1 MAIKSYTKD
10 GKKLF
15 LVEVKARNQEGK
27 QIYRSRQGI
36 TSERKAEDIDF
47 ELKKEVEALANL
59 KPVLSWDKWLEIFLE
74 AMKLRFRPSTLYS
87 YDKCLKRYVSPIWK
101 DKDLSLITKA
111 EVHKLIFEQLPSG
124 VTLHTRKSTLKL
136 IRRTLEHAVHEG
148 VLSMN
153 PCAGLFVRVS
163 PLEQKVLNGNEVEI
177 LLQEGR
183 VSNHPFYPVWVFALE
198 TGMRSGEMFCL
209 LWTDV
214 DLESRLIHVNKSWS
228 SKNGIKTTKSGRS
241 RVIPISDEFLQF
253 IKELRLKSDPDSIH
267 VLPRLT
273 EWARGG
279 QAKVLRAFCKTI
291 GITPIRFHDLRAT
304 FITNLLAQG
313 VSLARVMAIVGHN
326 QIDTTNIYL
335 RKAGV
340 DLKGV
345 TNELGYSIP
354 HYEEGQVLKLADYR
368 GAQ

>member
-1 MAIKSYTKD
+1 MAIKSYTKG

-15 LVEVKARNQEGK
+15 LVEVKVRNLEGK

-47 ELKKEVEALANL
+47 ELKKKVEALANL

-74 AMKLRFRPSTLYS
+74 AMKLRFKPSTLYS

-101 DKDLSLITKA
+101 DKDLTAITKA
-111 EVHKLIFEQLPSG
+111 DVYKLVFEQLPSG
-124 VTLHTRKSTLKL
+124 VTLHTRKATLKL
-136 IRRTLEHAVHEG
+136 IRRALEHAVHDG

-153 PCAGLFVRVS
+153 PCAGLSVKVS

-177 LLQEGR
+177 LLRESR
-183 VSNHPFYPVWVFALE
+183 ISKHPFYPVWVFGLE

-241 RVIPISDEFLQF
+241 RVIPISDDLFKFL
-253 IKELRLKSDPDSIH
+253 KELKLQSDPDSVH
-267 VLPRLT
+267 VLPRLIDWT
-273 EWARGG
+273 RGE
-279 QAKVLRAFCKTI
+279 QAKTLRNFCKSV

>member
-1 MAIKSYTKD
+1 MAIKNYTKS

-15 LVEVKARNQEGK
+15 LVEVKARDLEGT

-36 TSERKAEDIDF
+36 TSERKAEEIEF
-47 ELKKEVEALANL
+47 ELKKEVEALANQ
-59 KPVLSWDKWLEIFLE
+59 KPILSWEKWLDIFLE
-74 AMKLRFRPSTLYS
+74 AMKFRFKPSTLYS
-87 YDKCLKRYVSPIWK
+87 YDKCLKKHVSPLWK
-101 DKDLSLITKA
+101 DFNLSSVTKA
-111 EVHKLIFEQLPSG
+111 DVYKLVFEQLPDG
-124 VTLHTRKSTLKL
+124 TTLHTRKSTLKL
-136 IRRTLEHAVHEG
+136 VRRTFEHAVHEG

-153 PCAGLFVRVS
+153 PCAGLVVKVS
-163 PLEQKVLNGNEVEI
+163 PLEQKVLNKNEVEI
-177 LLQEGR
+177 LLREGR
-183 VSNHPFYPVWVFALE
+183 VSNHPFYPVWVLGLE
-198 TGMRSGEMFCL
+198 SGMRSGEMFCL

-214 DLESRLIHVNKSWS
+214 DFDSRMLHVSKSWS
-228 SKNGIKTTKSGRS
+228 SKNGIKTTKSGKS
-241 RVIPISDEFLQF
+241 RVIPISDDLFQFL
-253 IKELRLKSDPDSIH
+253 KELKLKSNPDSVH

-273 EWARGG
+273 EWARGD
-279 QAKVLRAFCKTI
+279 QAKVLRAFCTAI

-313 VSLARVMAIVGHN
+313 VSLARVMAVVGHT

-368 GAQ
+368 GAE

>member
-15 LVEVKARNQEGK
+15 LVEVKVRNREGK

-47 ELKKEVEALANL
+47 ELKKEVEALVNL
-59 KPVLSWDKWLEIFLE
+59 KPVLNWEKWLEIFLE
-74 AMKLRFRPSTLYS
+74 AMKLRFRPSTLYCYEKS
-87 YDKCLKRYVSPIWK
+87 LKRYVSPIWK
-101 DKDLSLITKA
+101 DKDLATITKA
-111 EVHKLIFEQLPSG
+111 DVYKLVFEQLPIE
-124 VTLHTRKSTLKL
+124 VTLHTRKFVLKL

-153 PCAGLFVRVS
+153 PCAGLIVKVS
-163 PLEQKVLNGNEVEI
+163 PLEQKVLNGNEAEI
-177 LLQEGR
+177 LLQEGQT
-183 VSNHPFYPVWVFALE
+183 SKHPFYPVWVFALG

-241 RVIPISDEFLQF
+241 RVIPISDDLFNFL
-253 IKELRLKSDPDSIH
+253 KELKLKSDPNSIH
-267 VLPRLT
+267 VLPRLVD
-273 EWARGG
+273 WARGD
-279 QAKVLRAFCKTI
+279 QAKVLRSFCKTI

-313 VSLARVMAIVGHN
+313 VALARVMAIVGHN

-354 HYEEGQVLKLADYR
+354 QSEEGQILNLADYR